1 MVYIVCNRYVHY
13 PSVVPPQAH
22 GCHTLEDWVS
32 LNPLCQRR
40 HGELAATFETVDDI
54 DYLYGLATDNVDIL
68 EAVQSSSV
76 DYQKVHIQGMLDD
89 SMVVN
94 AGYDRVTVDGMDFDT
109 VVVPEVWD
117 ARDSGPGLIER

>member
-1 MVYIVCNRYVHY
+1 MSTSST
-13 PSVVPPQAH
+13 SV
-22 GCHTLEDWVS
+22 
-32 LNPLCQRR
+32 
-40 HGELAATFETVDDI
+40 AATFETVDDI